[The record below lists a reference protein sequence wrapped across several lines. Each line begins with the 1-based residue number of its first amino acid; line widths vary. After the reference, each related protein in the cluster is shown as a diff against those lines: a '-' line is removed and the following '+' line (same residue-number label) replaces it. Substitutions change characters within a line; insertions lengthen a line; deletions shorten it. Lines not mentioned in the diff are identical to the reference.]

1 MFAPTLTGSY
11 SGSRLGEQISDAL
24 IHMPN
29 LQELSLAFCPQLG
42 VAAWTQIANGPSTTI
57 TTLKALSL
65 NDWSINMCDF
75 SKIILGFKC
84 LTSLQLPNI
93 HLYKGVRG
101 DLAQIFFDLANGPC
115 ELEYLYFGRV
125 LLDDY
130 EEILFPTSLQKPYCL
145 ILDSEGEIEDDED
158 WVVVQVHQWMIH
170 WKGKDDIKWV
180 LRQMV
185 AHARTL

>member
-1 MFAPTLTGSY
+1 
-11 SGSRLGEQISDAL
+11 
-24 IHMPN
+24 
-29 LQELSLAFCPQLG
+29 
-42 VAAWTQIANGPSTTI
+42 
-57 TTLKALSL
+57 
-65 NDWSINMCDF
+65 
-75 SKIILGFKC
+75 
-84 LTSLQLPNI
+84 
-93 HLYKGVRG
+93 
-101 DLAQIFFDLANGPC
+101 
-115 ELEYLYFGRV
+115 V